1 MNWQYLQ
8 FPVEEH
14 VLKAKFINAQN
25 ASQYMDQVFTGAL
38 PRAGFVRDITKYIA
52 VSYNGTRS
60 GHNPVANLPAHN
72 RLYLH
77 YMCVEQNLMNE
88 KTGTKLY
95 HNEPR
100 SEAHSRRW
108 FAQLSRTGSPFKDC
122 MHAMAAMLTT

>member
-52 VSYNGTRS
+52 VSLMVRG
-60 GHNPVANLPAHN
+60 PVTIRWQIYRHITG
-72 RLYLH
+72 YTCIT
-77 YMCVEQNLMNE
+77 CV
-88 KTGTKLY
+88 
-95 HNEPR
+95 
-100 SEAHSRRW
+100 
-108 FAQLSRTGSPFKDC
+108 
-122 MHAMAAMLTT
+122 